1 MRHHRRLLGRL
12 LFSFLCPL
20 PTAPFSQPLQPQP
33 QQRWRPPILLA
44 AADSDSS
51 SSARRSGRF
60 YRVFPIS
67 LGDVDGEPCVVLS
80 SARSVAELQGNLD
93 GHSVLC
99 LPASEPAS
107 AMPMLENA
115 VKGFPMGKSDFLRL
129 APGLVNRDGGLYD
142 ELPWEEWTIG
152 DPFFA
157 KRDCFE
163 RFYGRDYPGQSLTAQ
178 NLAGGAR
185 DRSSLLDGALAA
197 INGGNGGGGGGGN
210 GGGRPAPYR
219 GAYGFNPL
227 EESRDDRKFAGY
239 ASPYALMAE
248 VIRDQFRAKVA
259 AGFLGDAWLLDDS
272 IRIGG
277 AIELKRLERP
287 PGNGGSNDDDDHD
300 DDDDDDGMVTI
311 GGFLV
316 PNPVSNAALRRERG
330 LDAVAAPVGG
340 VGVVGDCLPD
350 EAIGVALSCSSQQP
364 IPIFI
369 EKDVWAAAAAPASSF
384 ASLKARVAGSA
395 RAWGGVL

>member
-129 APGLVNRDGGLYD
+129 APASSTGTAASTTSCPGG
-142 ELPWEEWTIG
+142 WTIG

-163 RFYGRDYPGQSLTAQ
+163 RFYKDYPGQSLTAQ

-185 DRSSLLDGALAA
+185 DRSSLLDGAPAA
-197 INGGNGGGGGGGN
+197 LNGGMAVAVAVGMAGAAR
-210 GGGRPAPYR
+210 RPTAAQVP
-219 GAYGFNPL
+219 PL

-248 VIRDQFRAKVA
+248 VIRDQRRESGGGVP
-259 AGFLGDAWLLDDS
+259 GGRLLLDDS
-272 IRIGG
+272 IRIG
-277 AIELKRLERP
+277 APSSSR
-287 PGNGGSNDDDDHD
+287 
-300 DDDDDDGMVTI
+300 I
-311 GGFLV
+311 G
-316 PNPVSNAALRRERG
+316 
-330 LDAVAAPVGG
+330 
-340 VGVVGDCLPD
+340 
-350 EAIGVALSCSSQQP
+350 
-364 IPIFI
+364 
-369 EKDVWAAAAAPASSF
+369 AAAG
-384 ASLKARVAGSA
+384 K
-395 RAWGGVL
+395 WW